1 MDRSII
7 DEYEEMIVNFGAF
20 SYSNEKM
27 AAILLINEKQI
38 ANEMEDKNSDFYR
51 LYSKG
56 KNMRDY
62 VLDLK
67 LFEMAQSGD
76 LKALDEFYARVD

>member
-1 MDRSII
+1 MDRSIVEGNE
-7 DEYEEMIVNFGAF
+7 DMIVNFGAF
-20 SYSNEKM
+20 SYEVEKM
-27 AAILLINEKQI
+27 ASILMVGAEVI
-38 ANEMEDKNSDFYR
+38 AEQMKPGTVFR
-51 LYSKG
+51 GLYDKG

-76 LKALDEFYARVD
+76 LKALDEFYARIE

>member
-7 DEYEEMIVNFGAF
+7 DEHEEMIVNFGAF

-38 ANEMEDKNSDFYR
+38 AIEMEDENSDFYR
-51 LYSKG
+51 LYTKG

>member
-38 ANEMEDKNSDFYR
+38 AIEMEDKNSDFYR
-51 LYSKG
+51 LYTKG

>member
-1 MDRSII
+1 MDRSVI
-7 DEYEEMIVNFGAF
+7 DDYEEMIVNFGAF

>member
-27 AAILLINEKQI
+27 VAILLINEKQI
-38 ANEMEDKNSDFYR
+38 AIEMEDKNSDFYR

>member
-1 MDRSII
+1 MDGSII
-7 DEYEEMIVNFGAF
+7 DKYEEMIVNFGAF

-27 AAILLINEKQI
+27 AAILLINEKEI
-38 ANEMEDKNSDFYR
+38 ANEMDDKNSDFYR
-51 LYSKG
+51 LYIKG

>member
-1 MDRSII
+1 
-7 DEYEEMIVNFGAF
+7 VNFGAF

-38 ANEMEDKNSDFYR
+38 AIEMEDKNSDFYR
-51 LYSKG
+51 LYTKG